1 MKDLSKIQNAM
12 NIQTQ
17 LIKLLQELKKS
28 MMHKLF
34 TEGIGHTEFK
44 DSEIGRI
51 PKEWE
56 VAKLGETI
64 DYVKGKKPKELTL
77 EYKTSYIPY
86 LSTEYLREDKNN
98 KFVGNLN
105 NIVLVNEGDLI
116 LLWDG
121 SNAGEVFRGKYGVL
135 SSTMVRI
142 ELKSDQYNKSFF
154 YYLLKLNERFIKKG
168 TKGTG
173 IPHADRIVLNNIN
186 IPILPLEE
194 QKRIAYILSTID
206 DKISIENKRKESFEK
221 LFKTMLSKL
230 MSGQI
235 RTTNIEV
242 VQ

>member
-1 MKDLSKIQNAM
+1 M
-12 NIQTQ
+12 NDD
-17 LIKLLQELKKS
+17 
-28 MMHKLF
+28 
-34 TEGIGHTEFK
+34 FK

-142 ELKSDQYNKSFF
+142 ELKDNQYKKSFF
-154 YYLLKLNERFIKKG
+154 YYLLKLNERFIKEG

-173 IPHADRIVLNNIN
+173 IPHADRIVLNNLN
-186 IPILPLEE
+186 IPIPPPEE
-194 QKRIAYILSTID
+194 QKRIADILSTID
-206 DKISIENKRKESFEK
+206 DKISIETKRKESFEK
-221 LFKTMLSKL
+221 LFKTMLNKL

-235 RTTNIEV
+235 RTKNIDV
-242 VQ
+242 VQNDIR